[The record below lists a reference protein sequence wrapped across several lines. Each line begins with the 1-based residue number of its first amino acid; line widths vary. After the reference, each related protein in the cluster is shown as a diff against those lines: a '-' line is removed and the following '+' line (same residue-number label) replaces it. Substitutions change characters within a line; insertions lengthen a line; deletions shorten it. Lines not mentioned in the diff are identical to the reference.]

1 MSERRVTLEHVSR
14 EDVSRINNWLSN
26 DEVSESWFG
35 RYSYGDPAHLGYHP
49 ERINDLSDEK
59 WKEVFENPEH
69 RIFSVYNEERTHV
82 GEIHIAIEE
91 SLGDG
96 QISILI
102 GEQESWHMGYG
113 RSGLKE
119 TLDLCFGVYGLY
131 RVWADI
137 PDYNSAAQNLFEHMG
152 FTHEGTLRQ
161 SRPHEGSR
169 HDSVVMGMLQTEYNV
184 SSK

>member
-1 MSERRVTLEHVSR
+1 MA
-14 EDVSRINNWLSN
+14 
-26 DEVSESWFG
+26 
-35 RYSYGDPAHLGYHP
+35 YG
-49 ERINDLSDEK
+49 I
-59 WKEVFENPEH
+59 
-69 RIFSVYNEERTHV
+69 
-82 GEIHIAIEE
+82 
-91 SLGDG
+91 
-96 QISILI
+96 
-102 GEQESWHMGYG
+102 G

-131 RVWADI
+131 RAWADI

-169 HDSVVMGMLQTEYNV
+169 HDSVVMGMLQTEYNL